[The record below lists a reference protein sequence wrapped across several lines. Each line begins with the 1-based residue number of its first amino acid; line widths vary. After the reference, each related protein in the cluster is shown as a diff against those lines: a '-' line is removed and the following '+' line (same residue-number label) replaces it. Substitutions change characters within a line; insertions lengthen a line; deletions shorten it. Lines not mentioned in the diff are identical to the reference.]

1 MSASTSL
8 LTWIHSTDS
17 AAATIWAV
25 LTGRLAGAWK

>member
-8 LTWIHSTDS
+8 RTWIHSTDS

-25 LTGRLAGAWK
+25 RAGSDDGVTK